1 MKPSSRRCAGRE
13 AEPLNQ
19 ETAACHAR
27 VRVNT
32 RKDTLGNTCC
42 RRIRRTLSTAPTP
55 SLLNFFFP
63 ASVACADDAQ
73 GDLWTPFTKWDQCL
87 ETLVVACGGTSSR
100 SYRPNEEL
108 DNTKHTSGCS
118 LAATPGILGVLL
130 VLCVVKSLLCPSRRR
145 ALYAGSEDA
154 PELEEIVSSDGSRH
168 GRRVDSYATRH
179 GRLTTGTIGGSGSGV
194 DRSSSSSSRAPRPK
208 SRARP

>member
-1 MKPSSRRCAGRE
+1 MCQHVGSR
-13 AEPLNQ
+13 
-19 ETAACHAR
+19 
-27 VRVNT
+27 
-32 RKDTLGNTCC
+32 DTLPDPTTHTAHSTPPNFSSPRPSRC
-42 RRIRRTLSTAPTP
+42 RRRPRRSM
-55 SLLNFFFP
+55 
-63 ASVACADDAQ
+63 DAIHER
-73 GDLWTPFTKWDQCL
+73 WDQYL

-194 DRSSSSSSRAPRPK
+194 DRSSSSSRAPRPK
-208 SRARP
+208 SKGKARSAECEPVLSWRH